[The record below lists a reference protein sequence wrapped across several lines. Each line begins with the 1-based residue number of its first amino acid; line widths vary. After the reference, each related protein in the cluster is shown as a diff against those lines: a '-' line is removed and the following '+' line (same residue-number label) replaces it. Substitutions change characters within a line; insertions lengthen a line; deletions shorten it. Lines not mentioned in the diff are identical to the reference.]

1 MPLKPPT
8 LVMQMSFILG
18 KILPAYCMGDYKMI
32 IYKYHPFV
40 IMALSPEK
48 AKMHRD
54 HILGGIIQGSS
65 LIILSWLLSTFAGF
79 DDSCF
84 GCGLFLGSAM
94 ILGVFFST
102 PNDTPGPII
111 GYIIDDIYGGKNS

>member
-1 MPLKPPT
+1 
-8 LVMQMSFILG
+8 
-18 KILPAYCMGDYKMI
+18 
-32 IYKYHPFV
+32 
-40 IMALSPEK
+40 MALSPD
-48 AKMHRD
+48 ANIHRA

-65 LIILSWLLSTFAGF
+65 LIIFSWFLSTFAGF

-94 ILGVFFST
+94 ILGVFFT
-102 PNDTPGPII
+102 HPKETPGPIV